1 MEAYYLA
8 RERIGLFLDRNDAI
22 LGKTSVSSPCEVT
35 SLVLR
40 PIPFTIFVSRKI
52 KTLVTKLA
60 STKLVRAFAQQA
72 YWNSRLL

>member
-8 RERIGLFLDRNDAI
+8 RERIGPFLDRNDAI
-22 LGKTSVSSPCEVT
+22 LRKTSVSSACEVT

-40 PIPFTIFVSRKI
+40 PIPFTIFVAGII

-60 STKLVRAFAQQA
+60 SLKLGLALSQQA
-72 YWNSRLL
+72 YWNSKLL

>member
-8 RERIGLFLDRNDAI
+8 RGRIGPFLDRNDAI
-22 LGKTSVSSPCEVT
+22 LRKTSVSSPCEVT

-40 PIPFTIFVSRKI
+40 PIPFTVFVSRVI

-60 STKLVRAFAQQA
+60 SPKLGLALSQQA
-72 YWNSRLL
+72 YWNLKFL